1 MCAGCSG
8 VGHPGSPRPPRT
20 VSPVIRLETVLAEDR
35 KPPRL
40 SPDCQDRHGHSVLVK
55 KQAFA
60 VFLCFWFCFVFYP
73 SLFICSTPLLKSF
86 SRPGLTCALQALGAV
101 LGGCVP
107 SEASF
112 KSPMDLRGRLH
123 CGSGGICETQHRV
136 TACQALLPTQV
147 PEPSLTG

>member
-1 MCAGCSG
+1 MVTQSW
-8 VGHPGSPRPPRT
+8 SRNRPLLFF
-20 VSPVIRLETVLAEDR
+20 VFFGFVL
-35 KPPRL
+35 
-40 SPDCQDRHGHSVLVK
+40 
-55 KQAFA
+55 F
-60 VFLCFWFCFVFYP
+60 FYP

-101 LGGCVP
+101 LGGRVP

-123 CGSGGICETQHRV
+123 CGSGGICKTQHRV
-136 TACQALLPTQV
+136 TAYQALLPTQL